1 MAGLTLAFGPAAAA
15 ATDPNFV
22 PSMAPPTVASNYI
35 TPYNF
40 AAMAPF
46 LTPKMAQKLDPGG
59 LSNQYSQ
66 SPSAVL
72 MRNVSANGFAPASA
86 FSNASGRGVI
96 SRAAKNP
103 GAAVAPPPPVIGTV
117 PQPATFGA
125 AGVVPN
131 VSTMAQVN
139 QKTVSARAVVPR
151 TASAAR
157 SAIGPTG
164 GPTAP
169 RGGRPVAGTG
179 QIIDQNGV
187 VYGAGAQPD
196 QRQVVPRDQRAQNS
210 TYNARVGG
218 TMQVVQAN
226 APPTGVTADRC
237 LADYTECMD
246 SYCHR
251 PNLQYDRCFCSPKL
265 AQIEAE
271 FQPAIRDLTQR
282 LIVLKNG
289 GGGNMSREEL
299 EQYWQ
304 ETFGQFTGENSLA
317 NLNANLDIDWSTLDS
332 RTEGQ
337 NAFTIGHEYCVRH
350 TQGCYYMAESLRG
363 IYRSSIA
370 RDCATYETFLN
381 RLKTAAESV
390 LAQFGP

>member
-1 MAGLTLAFGPAAAA
+1 MVGVTAVLTLAFGPARAA

-59 LSNQYSQ
+59 LTNQYAQ
-66 SPSAVL
+66 SPSTIL

-103 GAAVAPPPPVIGTV
+103 GAAVAAPPPIIGTV
-117 PQPATFGA
+117 PQPATFNA

-139 QKTVSARAVVPR
+139 QKVVSNRAVVPR
-151 TASAAR
+151 TATAAR
-157 SAIGPTG
+157 SAVPTG
-164 GPTAP
+164 GAAP
-169 RGGRPVAGTG
+169 SAASGRAVVARS
-179 QIIDQNGV
+179 
-187 VYGAGAQPD
+187 A
-196 QRQVVPRDQRAQNS
+196 RADNS
-210 TYNARVGG
+210 TYDARVYG
-218 TMQVVQAN
+218 TQQLVQAN
-226 APPTGVTADRC
+226 APVTGVTADRC
-237 LADYTECMD
+237 LADYTACMD
-246 SYCHR
+246 GYCHR
-251 PNLQYDRCFCSPKL
+251 PSLAYDRCFCSPKL

-282 LIVLKNG
+282 LVILQNG

-299 EQYWQ
+299 EQFWQ
-304 ETFGQFTGENSLA
+304 DTFAQFTGENSLA
-317 NLNANLDIDWSTLDS
+317 NLNSDLDIDWSTLDT

-337 NAFTIGHEYCVRH
+337 NAFTVGHEYCVQH
-350 TQGCYYMAESLRG
+350 TQGCYYMAENLRA

-370 RDCATYETFLN
+370 RDCAAYESYLN
-381 RLKTAAESV
+381 KLKTAAESV
-390 LAQFGP
+390 LSQAGG